1 LQTWRWKFSLAAAT
15 AVAAVVAL
23 LVSVHAE
30 DVLSIVAARQA
41 AMKSMAAN
49 VKIINDYS
57 QNKADQAAA
66 IIAAQLLVA
75 SAKTVPTLFPPG
87 TGMTALPGRSGAK
100 GEIWT
105 SRQAEFAADAA
116 GLVSMAMALLDAVR
130 GGDPA
135 SVRQKLL
142 STGKDGCSTCHDS
155 FRVRI

>member
-1 LQTWRWKFSLAAAT
+1 MQTWRWKFSLAAAT

-75 SAKTVPTLFPPG
+75 SAQTVPTLFPPG
-87 TGMTALPGRSGAK
+87 TGMTALPGKSGAK

-105 SRQAEFAADAA
+105 SRQVEFAADAA
-116 GLVSMAMALLDAVR
+116 GLVTMALALLDAVR

-135 SVRQKLL
+135 GVRQKLL
-142 STGKDGCSTCHDS
+142 ATGKDGCSTCHDS
-155 FRVRI
+155 FRVKI